1 MDKSGSLFFLVVA
14 IALVFVVGVYAIER
28 YRAHCERENS
38 SVGCY
43 FSELDK

>member
-1 MDKSGSLFFLVVA
+1 MKDSGSGLILAV
-14 IALVFVVGVYAIER
+14 IAVLLLALAVYGVER
-28 YRAHCERENS
+28 YRAHCERESS